1 MCSVTKEL
9 PTAQGMIQIL
19 PQISFTVPR
28 GGTVAIVG
36 RSGSGKSTLLAILAG
51 LELPTSGH
59 VILWG
64 SRLDRL
70 NLAERA
76 TLRLGR
82 VGFVFQNF
90 YLLPH
95 LTVWENVLLPLRLAQ
110 WADPTAGAT
119 EILARMGLLA
129 RKNDY
134 PECLSGGEQQRIALA
149 RAYAFRPKILFA
161 DEPTG
166 NLDGFTR
173 DSMLDL
179 LFELNAEQQTAL
191 VLVSHDPYVAA
202 RCGQIV
208 TLPDKQ
214 VS

>member
-1 MCSVTKEL
+1 M
-9 PTAQGMIQIL
+9 QGTTQIL
-19 PQISFTVPR
+19 PQISFDVPLGR
-28 GGTVAIVG
+28 TVAIVG
-36 RSGSGKSTLLAILAG
+36 RSGSGKSTLMAILAG
-51 LELPTSGH
+51 LEMPTSGH
-59 VILWG
+59 VLLWNQ
-64 SRLDRL
+64 RLDRL
-70 NLAERA
+70 SIEERA

-95 LTVWENVLLPLRLAQ
+95 LTVWENVILPLRLAQ
-110 WADPTAGAT
+110 QSDPTQCAA
-119 EILARMGLLA
+119 EILERMELLH

-173 DSMLDL
+173 DSMLEL
-179 LFELNAEQQTAL
+179 LFELNTEQKTAL
-191 VLVSHDPYVAA
+191 VLVSHDPYVAG
-202 RCGQIV
+202 RCHQIV
-208 TLPDKQ
+208 SLPDKR